1 MSENNRVKISSVV
14 NNQLPDYVRGNFPLA
29 GEFLQQYY
37 TAIENQGST
46 LDILQNIDKY
56 IKIDELTNL
65 VDSTTLS
72 DNVGITNSTINV
84 KSTTGFPNTYGL
96 IQIDNEIITYTG
108 ITTNSFTGCARGFSG
123 ITSYRNV
130 NKPDEL
136 VFSESGISL
145 HSSGAVVNNLS
156 IRFLQEFFKKVK
168 KQITPGFEE
177 RALSDDIDK
186 RLFIKQS
193 KDFYSSKGTDQSF
206 EILFRALYGE
216 DVDIIKPRDFLFIP
230 SNSDYKISKQIVVEA
245 IEGDPL
251 DLINRNLFQDP
262 VAGLPKATAA
272 ISDIERIVRDEKEYY
287 RLSLDYDKQSGRLFD
302 DFSIHPNTKLV
313 GSVSVGSTVLT
324 VDSTVGFG
332 TTGTLVA
339 KYLTNKS
346 STIKYTSKSL
356 NQFYG
361 CTGVNVN
368 LNSKQD
374 IKLDAF
380 AYGYSGLGTANVV
393 KVRVTGVLGNL
404 DLDFNVANYNEIGDV
419 IEPRGLGINSAD
431 LITKSLQPNVSITY
445 DVASFDL
452 VDSSNFTYQLN
463 LFDPHS
469 FIIGD
474 RALINDVECTIIG
487 LISSKE
493 VLVKGAGELSA
504 NVDYKIQRLISK
516 ANLSNYPDANIF
528 TTNVQN
534 SYIDDDEEYTC
545 VYIASSSIPDYL
557 DEGLDIRQTD
567 LPFTGAFAEST
578 NITIPN
584 HGLISGEKVR
594 FVSGGGSL
602 DIKEEEYF
610 VKKVDI
616 DTIKIARSSSNV
628 DNDIFV
634 SFSGGGTNNK
644 FKLAKFANKSIQSQK
659 LLRKIKLPI
668 SSISETTVPGK
679 IGILVNGVEI
689 LNYKSSDIIHYGS
702 LSEIDVTSGG
712 KNYDIINPPILTLS
726 DKTGI
731 GCSAICEVEGN
742 IERIDVVDGG
752 FDYLTTPTLKI
763 DGGNGKGCVAFANL
777 KLIDHSVEFD
787 STQLGGLVN
796 ITDNIIGFS
805 TFHKFKDGELVI
817 YNPEGQTAIAGLT
830 TGAAYYCCVK
840 SATTVTLHKK
850 YDDSIDGFSPVDLTG
865 YGAGIHQ
872 FDCNSQKRIISSVSV
887 ASSGIGYRNRLTTVT
902 SSGINTSNNIINIKD
917 HGYSNGDKIRYDT
930 KSTTPISGLS
940 TQTDYF
946 VSKID
951 SGSFRLSEVGIGS
964 TAQNFYLQNKEY
976 INLFSGGTGIHEFNY
991 PPITITVDGNIG
1003 VSTFSGQNFN
1013 ATLRPIAR
1021 GSIKSVYIPY
1031 GGVGYGSSEIINYNR
1046 QPEFTLN
1053 KGKDAQLIPI
1063 VSHDGK
1069 IKSVVIKNQGSGYNS
1084 PPELVVNGNGKGT
1097 VLVPILKSGTIDSVV
1112 VSHTG
1117 IGYSSSR
1124 TNITVT
1130 PNGDGA
1136 NLYSKPKTWTINSV
1150 ERLIQNNQI
1159 TSDDGVVSEG
1169 SRDEYGLEYSHLY
1182 VPRKLRQSVNVK
1194 KDLGDKEVFVPDL
1207 RLEGD
1212 IEQDSINHSPIIGW
1226 SYDGSPIYGPYGYSD
1241 NGGGEVKILKSGYSV
1256 SISSERPNPLTSAGE
1271 EIYEKGFFVEDYVYE
1286 EGNEL
1291 DQHNGRFCKTPD
1303 YPNGVYAYFANINPD
1318 VRDSEG
1324 AFKNYRR
1331 PQFPYFI
1338 GNSYKSKSIDYNF
1351 SFNSNQDDIDIN
1363 NTGLIRNTSVYNFLF
1378 NKSVYDFLVDPNS
1391 IKKQKTF
1398 ITSTST
1404 GSVSKSVGIKTGG
1417 DNYKVNDVIEF
1428 DNSETSGSG
1437 IRAAVKDIKGK
1448 TITDISLSNTTF
1460 ENVEFV
1466 PHGKP
1471 GEIVGYTTSPHNLF
1485 LSEYLTISGLSTNGF
1500 TNNQT
1505 VTAGVTT
1512 NRFSLDVGISSAGAT
1527 GLVTFFNVNGR
1538 ISDTFKVRPNDVLG
1552 IGTEQVKVLN
1562 VDLYDSRL
1570 RVLRNHNSTI
1580 GSAHTATSNLETK
1593 PRNFIF
1599 KNNTSNIG
1607 KNLTYNRELY
1617 FNPADSIAL
1626 GTSFGVGIG
1635 STVVFSNPGTGIS
1648 EIFIPTKSIYFRD
1661 HGLKLGDQLTYK
1673 TNDGTALG
1681 VSTDGTM
1688 TFTLSNDQT
1697 LFAAPISR
1705 DLIGIATA
1713 RVGLGATGVFIGIN
1727 STTNISTLFFT
1738 GIGTGVKHS
1747 FKTNYNNVLSGTVT
1761 RTLATVSTA
1770 STHGLKDD
1778 DVVNLSVL
1786 SGVTTTINVA
1796 YNDFNRRLVI
1806 NPRTYIKAGINTSDN
1821 TINISDHGYISGQ
1834 KVISTATT
1842 SPGGLVDNGIY
1853 YVAVVDKDKIK
1864 LCNQYYQSL
1873 KVIPDT
1879 INITSAQDGT
1889 ISPINPKIVTQKNQE
1904 IKFDLSD
1911 SSLSFS
1917 DNEVLYSAF
1926 DFALYNDKLLTNR
1939 FYSSSLTDTFN
1950 LTSSGK
1956 IGIDTTANVTIK
1968 NVEQISKVL
1977 YYNLI
1982 PINGTLNKIV
1992 KQEIVT
1998 DNLNINN
2005 YNTLDL
2011 KINPLNFSYPVVS
2024 VGTTTFSF
2032 SAIKPSPK
2040 LQYNETDGDFSY
2052 TTTSNNVYGPINSV
2066 NVINVG
2072 HGYRSLP
2079 GITTITSD
2087 LGNGAILE
2095 LFGSDVGRILDV
2107 DIQDIGFDYSSDR
2120 SLKPESQIPQ
2130 LIKVDALESLKKIGI
2145 TSSGNNYLESPGLVV
2160 LDGTTQKEVDVDLD
2174 YELGDEEVTI
2184 LKNTKS
2190 LNNVTPI
2197 ILPTSNSNGIKI
2209 SGMDFDYGTKLV
2221 TVTIGATFTTLADF
2235 PFEIGKKVMIE
2246 GVSVGV
2252 GTTGIG
2258 YNSASYDYRLFKVL
2272 STDANI
2278 GGAAGSI
2285 SYSLSGIIPE
2295 GKIAGTFKPAS
2306 SAGRIIKEED
2316 FPIFDISLKG
2326 NKFDI
2331 GETIVSHKAVGVL
2344 QSFNTTNSFLK
2355 ISSPQDYEVGDTVTG
2370 ESSGVKGTIT
2380 QVVGYRSFYDVE
2392 SSSIVKEGWQ
2402 DDSGFLNTDN
2412 QRLFDSDYYQYFSYG
2427 IKSEVPFEKWENAVS
2442 SLNHTAGFKQ
2452 FSDLVIR
2459 EEISVG
2465 INTIQTESNF
2475 DIVTDLVSIMDM
2487 NSVFDFDLVREKTL
2501 RIDDKVISDQVIF
2514 ESRRI
2519 KDFTSSIGNR
2529 VLNIDDV
2536 SPTFNNTERI
2546 DKFSAV
2552 DIFELPSTRSR
2563 KYITFVRDRRFTK
2576 ERQVMLVSLIHNN
2589 KGNMLLNQYG
2599 TIATN
2604 TDGGEFTSELGS
2616 FDLDIS
2622 GENGRLLFFPKKFQ
2636 VNNYDVTSIA
2646 YNISDSVAGIGST
2659 DLGSIC
2665 EIVSGTTEI
2674 PLGISTSHSI
2684 VSLASTYRAAKI
2696 LVSYAATDKS
2706 YFEYE
2711 ELTMIHNGSEID
2723 LMEYGQLTSDNLG
2736 SGSGTPGL
2744 GTYSASFVGSRI
2756 SIDVHPNVATATSYV
2771 ANTLSIDVA
2780 THAVSGIG
2788 TTTLQT
2794 GLFGSRRTSISSS
2807 GSPSA
2812 TTVATYDNESYSA
2825 AYYLA
2830 VVTNTTDSHYAVSE
2844 LIVIDDGTTSYLTEY
2859 GNVET
2864 SAPIGTF
2871 DAEVDE
2877 TDTNITFTPIAN
2889 KNVVV
2894 QVYQNAIGIK
2904 DDDNTEVQIDLEN
2917 ASIDSGEGTYSGTGA
2932 DIARAFELTHRQN
2945 PIFKRNFVG
2954 GASTVVSAL
2963 RDTVRIPDH
2972 YFVTGEELTYRYL
2985 GAGTTSAIGISTQTI
3000 SGYGSTDKLPDKV
3013 YAIKVNDSTLKLAS
3027 TAQNALKTVPIHLD
3041 ISAVGVGTSHSFTSK
3056 KQNSRCIISIDNVI
3070 QQPIV
3075 ATSVTTVLSAAA
3087 DSAADKIKIS
3097 GITSVTGGDLL
3108 KIDDEIMKVNSVGV
3122 GDTNILLVSRP
3133 WMGSALTAHTSGS
3146 LVTKIEGNYNIVD
3159 NTINFYAAPAGLVP
3173 LSTSSNEPDE
3183 TDFVGIATHSTFN
3196 GRSFMRSGIKDTTV
3210 EPYSKNYIFDDVSAN
3225 FTGLTTEFTLK
3236 QDGSNV
3242 AGFSTSNAIVLV
3254 NQVFQSP
3261 KRTGDEVTVTGD
3273 FTLIEDTDAVGVTTI
3288 QFTGSTSSVASD
3300 PNTANVPLGGIIVSV
3315 GSTEGFGYQPL
3326 VAAGGTAVVSGLGTI
3341 SSISIGNSGSGY
3353 RPGVQSVVNVGVQT
3367 LSTGVPAIEFIGTA
3381 AISNGNIVSVAV
3393 TNPGTGYTST
3403 NPPLVVIDE
3412 PLSYDNMP
3420 LFYTSS
3426 SSGVGSEATANIVV
3440 GQGSSVID
3448 FQIIKE
3454 GYGYGDSGVLTVG
3467 VGGSVGIPT
3476 TVDYSPSRQFEL
3488 TIQETISDTFAAW
3501 TVGDFQVFDPLDS
3514 LFDGQTLAFALKIDD
3529 EQQTINTEVGSPID
3543 VEYTLLVFINNIL
3556 QVPQIGYEFK
3566 GGSYLTFKEAP
3577 KSGDTSKI
3585 LFYKGTGSVDTS
3597 LVDVLETVKKGDE
3610 LRLYDDNIEFEQGPR
3625 IVTAVN
3631 AADNAT
3637 TNPYDSVGINT
3648 DETFE
3653 RSITW
3658 SRQLTDKVIDGNEV
3672 TKDRPHYEPLI
3683 YPTSNIISP
3692 VSASSTI
3699 AYVESART
3707 FFDNSYENYDGQG
3720 TVQIISQDDLVGA
3733 AATAIVS
3740 GFGTISSFVIS
3751 NSGMGYTGTADVSIE
3766 QPVGFGTTQRAT
3778 ATAAMDSDILESISL
3793 DSVGSGYTT
3802 ASPPAVLIGAPQASS
3817 AVEKVTS
3824 VTYSGD
3830 FGTVVGFGTTTV
3842 GGRNRMIFDMHIP
3855 LNSPLRD
3862 TTITGTAVTLSS
3874 LTVND
3879 FFIVNNSNVGNA
3891 NTSLKSFN
3899 TNGITTTGICTQF
3912 VDNVYQVV
3920 DANTVSIANTVIG
3933 LSTVGAATTYIRRV
3947 FVNIDKFTSD
3957 SFDSSILKFDSTS
3970 TKFDS
3975 SGIGVTYSGNI
3986 YHQPFFGEYSFG
3998 KVGLG
4003 VRAEPRSFKFYGDGG
4018 TGGISTSAYIQ
4029 RFNPL
4034 RYTEYD

>member
-1 MSENNRVKISSVV
+1 MPENNRVKISSVV
-14 NNQLPDYVRGNFPLA
+14 KNQLPDFIRGDFPLA
-29 GEFLQQYY
+29 GEFLEQYY

-46 LDILQNIDKY
+46 LDILQNVDKY
-56 IKIDELTNL
+56 IKIDELTDL
-65 VDSTTLS
+65 VNSTTLS
-72 DNVGITNSTINV
+72 DNVGIANNIINV
-84 KSTTGFPNTYGL
+84 KSTTGFPDTYGL

-108 ITTNSFTGCARGFSG
+108 ITTNSFTGCSRGFSG
-123 ITSYRNV
+123 ITSYRSL
-130 NKPDEL
+130 NKPDCL
-136 VFSESGISL
+136 VFSQSGIST
-145 HSSGAVVNNLS
+145 HSSGATVDNLS

-168 KQITPGFEE
+168 NQITPGFEE

-216 DVDIIKPRDFLFIP
+216 DVDVIKPRDFLFIP
-230 SNSDYKISKQIVVEA
+230 SNADYKVSRKIVVEA
-245 IEGDPL
+245 IEGDPS
-251 DLINRNLFQDP
+251 DLVNRNLFQDP
-262 VAGLPKATAA
+262 IAGLSQATAA
-272 ISDIERIVRDEKEYY
+272 VSDVEEIVRDGKSFY
-287 RLSLDYDKQSGRLFD
+287 RLSLDFDKKSDRLSD
-302 DFSIHPNTKLV
+302 IFSIHPNTKLV
-313 GSVSVGSTVLT
+313 DSVSVGSTVLT

-332 TTGTLVA
+332 TTGTLV
-339 KYLTNKS
+339 TKS
-346 STIKYTSKSL
+346 TTIEYKSKSL
-356 NQFYG
+356 NQFFG
-361 CTGVNVN
+361 CSGIDVN
-368 LNSKQD
+368 LDAKED

-380 AYGYSGLGTANVV
+380 AYGFSGLGTSNKI

-404 DLDFNVANYNEIGDV
+404 NLENNIGNFNEIGDI

-452 VDSSNFTYQLN
+452 VDSSNFTYKLN

-469 FIIGD
+469 FIVGD
-474 RALINDVECTIIG
+474 RALINDVECRIIG
-487 LISSKE
+487 LVSSKE
-493 VLVKGAGELSA
+493 ILVKGAGELFA
-504 NVDYKIQRLISK
+504 NVDYKIKRLISK
-516 ANLSNYPDANIF
+516 ANLSNYPNANIF

-534 SYIDDDEEYTC
+534 SYIDNDEDDLC

-567 LPFTGAFAEST
+567 LTFTGSFSEST
-578 NITIPN
+578 DINIPN
-584 HGLISGEKVR
+584 HGLINGEKIR
-594 FVSGGGSL
+594 YAAGEGENKL
-602 DIKEEEYF
+602 DLDEEEYF
-610 VKKVDI
+610 VKKI
-616 DTIKIARSSSNV
+616 DENIFKIARSSSNV
-628 DNDIFV
+628 DNNIFV
-634 SFSGGGTNNK
+634 TFSGSVTNNK
-644 FKLAKFANKSIQSQK
+644 FKLANFANKSIESQK
-659 LLRKIKLPI
+659 LLRKIKEPI
-668 SSISETTVPGK
+668 SSIPETTKSGK

-689 LNYKSSDIIHYGS
+689 TNYKSDDIIHYGS
-702 LSEIDVTSGG
+702 LSEIDVTSEG

-726 DKTGI
+726 DKTGV
-731 GCSAICEVEGN
+731 GCSALCEVEGN

-763 DGGNGKGCVAFANL
+763 TGGNGRGCIAHANL
-777 KLIDHSVEFD
+777 KLIDHSIEFD
-787 STQLGGLVN
+787 STELGGLVN
-796 ITDNIIGFS
+796 TTDNIIGFS
-805 TFHKFKDGELVI
+805 TFHKFRDGELII
-817 YNPEGQTAIAGLT
+817 YNPEGQTAVAGLT
-830 TGAAYYCCVK
+830 TGAPYFCCVK
-840 SATTVTLHKK
+840 SATTVTLHKNFE
-850 YDDSIDGFSPVDLTG
+850 DSIDGISPINLTG
-865 YGAGIHQ
+865 FGAGIHQ
-872 FDCNSQKRIISSVSV
+872 LDCASQKRIISSVSV
-887 ASSGIGYRNRLTTVT
+887 ASSGIGYRNRLTAVT
-902 SSGINTSNNIINIKD
+902 SSGINTALNTINIKD
-917 HGYSNGDKIRYDT
+917 HGYIDGDKIRYDT
-930 KSTTPISGLS
+930 KSTTPITGLS

-946 VSKID
+946 VSKVD
-951 SGSFRLSEVGIGS
+951 GGSFRLSEVGIGS
-964 TAQNFYLQNKEY
+964 TAQNFYLKNKEY
-976 INLFSGGTGIHEFNY
+976 VDLFSGGTGIHEFNY
-991 PPITITVDGNIG
+991 PPITITVDNNIG

-1013 ATLRPIAR
+1013 AKLRPIAR
-1021 GSIKSVYIPY
+1021 GSIKSVYVPY

-1053 KGKDAQLIPI
+1053 KGKDAQLTPI

-1069 IKSVVIKNQGSGYNS
+1069 IKSVVIKNEGSGYNS
-1084 PPELVVNGNGKGT
+1084 PPELTVSGIGRGV

-1112 VSHTG
+1112 VSHAG
-1117 IGYSSSR
+1117 IGYSSSN
-1124 TNITVT
+1124 TSITVT

-1136 NLYSKPKTWTINSV
+1136 KFFSKPKTWTINSV

-1169 SRDEYGLEYSHLY
+1169 SRDESGLEYSHLY
-1182 VPRKLRQSVNVK
+1182 SPRKLRQSVNVR

-1207 RLEGD
+1207 LLEND

-1226 SYDGSPIYGPYGYSD
+1226 SYDGSPIYGPYGFSD
-1241 NGGGEVKILKSGYSV
+1241 NGGGQVKILTSGYSV

-1271 EIYEKGFFVEDYVYE
+1271 EIYGKGFFVEDYVHQ
-1286 EGNEL
+1286 EGNDL
-1291 DQHNGRFCKTPD
+1291 DRHNGRFCKTPD
-1303 YPNGVYAYFANINPD
+1303 YPNGVYAYFATINPD

-1324 AFKNYRR
+1324 AFKNFRQ

-1338 GNSYKSKSIDYNF
+1338 GNSYKHKSIDYNF
-1351 SFNSNQDDIDIN
+1351 AFNSNQDDFDIN
-1363 NTGLIRNTSVYNFLF
+1363 NTGFIRNTSVYNFLF
-1378 NKSVYDFLVDPNS
+1378 NKSVYEFLVDPNA
-1391 IKKQKTF
+1391 IRKQKTS
-1398 ITSTST
+1398 ITSTSI
-1404 GSVSKSVGIKTGG
+1404 GSVIDVGIKTGG
-1417 DNYKVNDVIEF
+1417 NNFKINDIIEF
-1428 DNSETSGSG
+1428 DNSGTSGTGVEAKVES
-1437 IRAAVKDIKGK
+1437 IKGK
-1448 TITDISLSNTTF
+1448 TITDISVSNTTF
-1460 ENVEFV
+1460 ENIEFV
-1466 PHGKP
+1466 PHGGP

-1485 LSEYLTISGLSTNGF
+1485 LLEFLTITGLSTSGL
-1500 TNNQT
+1500 TNNKIFS
-1505 VTAGVTT
+1505 VGVTT
-1512 NRFSLDVGISSAGAT
+1512 SRFNLDVGISSAGAT
-1527 GLVTFFNVNGR
+1527 GLVTFFNVGGQ
-1538 ISDTFKVRPNDVLG
+1538 IGDIFSVRPNDVLG

-1562 VDLYDSRL
+1562 VDLDGKRL

-1580 GSAHTATSNLETK
+1580 GSAHTATSKLESK
-1593 PRNFIF
+1593 PRNFKFI
-1599 KNNTSNIG
+1599 NNTDNIG
-1607 KNLTYNRELY
+1607 NSLRYNTELY
-1617 FNPADSIAL
+1617 FNPADSVGL
-1626 GTSFGVGIG
+1626 GTLSGVGIG

-1648 EIFIPTKSIYFRD
+1648 EIFIPTKSIYFKG

-1681 VSTDGTM
+1681 VSTDGIM
-1688 TFTLSNDQT
+1688 SFTLSNEQT
-1697 LFAAPISR
+1697 LFAAPVNS

-1713 RVGLGATGVFIGIN
+1713 RVGLGSTGSLTGIN

-1738 GIGTGVKHS
+1738 GIGTGLNHS
-1747 FKTNYNNVLSGTVT
+1747 FKTNFTNVLTGTAN

-1770 STHGLKDD
+1770 STHGLKDLD
-1778 DVVNLSVL
+1778 PINLTVL

-1806 NPRTYIKAGINTSDN
+1806 NPRAYIKAGINTTDN
-1821 TINISDHGYISGQ
+1821 TITISDHGYISGQ

-1864 LCNQYYQSL
+1864 LCNQHYQSV
-1873 KVIPDT
+1873 KIIPET
-1879 INITSAQDGT
+1879 INITDAQDGV
-1889 ISPINPKIVTQKNQE
+1889 ISSVNPKIFTQKNQQ

-1911 SSLSFS
+1911 SSLAFS
-1917 DNEVLYSAF
+1917 DNGVLYSAF
-1926 DFALYNDKLLTNR
+1926 DFAIYNDKLLTDR

-1956 IGIDTTANVTIK
+1956 IGIDSTANVTIK
-1968 NVEQISKVL
+1968 NVEEISKVL

-1982 PINGTLNKIV
+1982 PVNDTLNKVV
-1992 KQEIVT
+1992 KKEIIT
-1998 DNLNINN
+1998 DNLNIENA
-2005 YNTLDL
+2005 NTLDQE
-2011 KINPLNFSYPVVS
+2011 INPLNSLFPVVG

-2032 SAIKPSPK
+2032 SARKSPPK

-2052 TTTSNNVYGPINSV
+2052 FTFSRNAFGPINSV
-2066 NVINVG
+2066 NLKNG
-2072 HGYRSLP
+2072 GNGYRSLP
-2079 GITTITSD
+2079 GVSSIRSD
-2087 LGNGAILE
+2087 FGSGAILE
-2095 LFGSDVGRILDV
+2095 LFGSNIGRILDV
-2107 DIQDIGFDYSSDR
+2107 DIQDIGFDYSADR

-2130 LIKVDALESLKKIGI
+2130 LVKVDALESLKRIGI

-2160 LDGTTQKEVDVDLD
+2160 LDGTTQKVVSDLDLD

-2184 LKNTKS
+2184 LRNTKS

-2197 ILPTSNSNGIKI
+2197 IRPISNSNGIKI
-2209 SGMDFDYGTKLV
+2209 SGMDFDFGTKLV
-2221 TVTIGATFTTLADF
+2221 TVTLGATFTSLSNF
-2235 PFEIGKKVMIE
+2235 PFETGKKVMIE

-2258 YNSASYDYRLFKVL
+2258 YNSASYDFRLFEIL

-2306 SAGRIIKEED
+2306 SAGRVINEED

-2344 QSFNTTNSFLK
+2344 QSFNETNGFLK
-2355 ISSPQDYEVGDTVTG
+2355 ISSPQDYEVDDIVTG
-2370 ESSGVKGTIT
+2370 KSSGVKGTIT
-2380 QVVGYRSFYDVE
+2380 QVVAHRSLYDVE
-2392 SSSIVKEGWQ
+2392 SSAIVKEGWQ

-2412 QRLFDSDYYQYFSYG
+2412 QRLFDSDYYQYFSYA
-2427 IKSEVPFEKWENAVS
+2427 IKSEVPLEKWENAVS
-2442 SLNHTAGFKQ
+2442 SLNHTAGFKK

-2459 EEISVG
+2459 DECSVG
-2465 INTIQTESNF
+2465 VSTSQTESKF
-2475 DIVTDLVSIMDM
+2475 DVITDLISIMDM
-2487 NSVFDFDLVREKTL
+2487 NTVFDFDLAREKTL
-2501 RIDDKVISDQVIF
+2501 RIDNKVVSDQVIF

-2529 VLNIDDV
+2529 VLNFDDI
-2536 SPTFNNTERI
+2536 SPSFNNTERI

-2552 DIFELPSTRSR
+2552 DNFELQNTRSR
-2563 KYITFVRDRRFTK
+2563 KYLTFVRDRRFTK

-2599 TIATN
+2599 TVATH

-2622 GENGRLLFFPKKFQ
+2622 GENGRLLFFPKKFK
-2636 VNNYDVTSIA
+2636 VNNYDVSSIA
-2646 YNISDSVAGIGST
+2646 YNISDSAAGIAST
-2659 DLGSIC
+2659 ALGSVC
-2665 EIVSGTTEI
+2665 SIVSGTTDI

-2684 VSLASTYRAAKI
+2684 VSFASTYRAAKV
-2696 LVSYAATDKS
+2696 LVSYASSDKS

-2711 ELTMIHNGSEID
+2711 ELNIVHNGTEVD
-2723 LMEYGQLTSDNLG
+2723 LVEYGQLTSDNLG

-2744 GTYSASFVGSRI
+2744 GTYSASIAGSRI
-2756 SIDVHPNVATATSYV
+2756 SINLHPNVSTATTFTT
-2771 ANTLSIDVA
+2771 NTLSINVADNDV
-2780 THAVSGIG
+2780 TGIG
-2788 TTTLQT
+2788 TTALQT
-2794 GLFGSRRTSISSS
+2794 GSFDSRRTSISSS

-2812 TTVATYDNESYSA
+2812 TTVATYDNQLYSA
-2825 AYYLA
+2825 AYCFA
-2830 VVTNTTDSHYAVSE
+2830 VVTNTTDSHHSISE
-2844 LIVIDDGTTSYLTEY
+2844 LIVIDDGTTSYITEY

-2871 DAEVDE
+2871 DAEVDG
-2877 TDTNITFTPIAN
+2877 TNTNITFTPIAS

-2894 QVYQNAIGIK
+2894 QVYQNAIRVK

-2917 ASIDSGEGTYSGTGA
+2917 ATIDSGEGTYSGTGA
-2932 DIARAFELTHRQN
+2932 DIALAFELSHRQN

-2954 GASTVVSAL
+2954 GASTVVSPL
-2963 RDTVRIPDH
+2963 RDTIKIPNH
-2972 YFVTGEELTYRYL
+2972 FFVSGEELTYRHL

-3013 YAIKVNDSTLKLAS
+3013 FAIKINDSTLKLAS
-3027 TAQNALKTVPIHLD
+3027 TAQNALKTVPVHLD
-3041 ISAVGVGTSHSFTSK
+3041 ITSVGIGTSHSLTSK
-3056 KQNSRCIISIDNVI
+3056 KQNSRCIISLDNVI

-3075 ATSVTTVLSAAA
+3075 ATSVTTVLSAVA
-3087 DSAADKIKIS
+3087 DSSTDKIKIS
-3097 GITSVTGGDLL
+3097 GITSISGGDLL

-3133 WMGSALTAHTSGS
+3133 WMGSGLASHTSGS

-3159 NTINFYAAPAGLVP
+3159 STINFYAAPAGLVP

-3183 TDFVGIATHSTFN
+3183 IDFVGIATHSTFN

-3210 EPYSKNYIFDDVSAN
+3210 EPYSQNYIFDDISAN

-3236 QDGSNV
+3236 QDGEDV
-3242 AGFSTSNAIVLV
+3242 AGFSTSNAIILV
-3254 NQVFQSP
+3254 NQIFQSP
-3261 KRTGDEVTVTGD
+3261 KRTGDEVTVTGNY
-3273 FTLIEDTDAVGVTTI
+3273 TLIEDTDAVGVTTI

-3300 PNTANVPLGGIIVSV
+3300 PNTANVPLGGVIVSV

-3326 VAAGGTAVVSGLGTI
+3326 VSAGGTAIVSGLGTI

-3353 RPGVQSVVNVGVQT
+3353 RPGIQSIVNVGVQT
-3367 LSTGVPAIEFIGTA
+3367 LSTGTPAIEFIGTA
-3381 AISNGNIVSVAV
+3381 AINNGNIVSVAI

-3412 PLSYDNMP
+3412 PLSYDNMR

-3454 GYGYGDSGVLTVG
+3454 GFGYGDSAVLTVG

-3476 TVDYSPSRQFEL
+3476 TADFSPSRQFEL
-3488 TIQETISDTFAAW
+3488 TIQETVSDTFAAW

-3514 LFDGQTLAFALKIDD
+3514 LFDGQTLTYALKIDD

-3543 VEYTLLVFINNIL
+3543 VEYTLLVFINDIL

-3566 GGSYLTFKEAP
+3566 GGSYLTFKEPP
-3577 KSGDTSKI
+3577 KAGDTSKI
-3585 LFYKGTGSVDTS
+3585 LFYRGTGSVDTS

-3610 LRLYDDNIEFEQGPR
+3610 VRLHDDNFEFDQGPR

-3648 DETFE
+3648 DETYE

-3658 SRQLTDKVIDGNEV
+3658 SRQLVDKVIDGNEV

-3683 YPTSNIISP
+3683 FPTSNLISP
-3692 VSASSTI
+3692 VSTSSTV
-3699 AYVESART
+3699 AYVESVRT
-3707 FFDNSYENYDGQG
+3707 FFDNSFENYDGQG
-3720 TVQIISQDDLVGA
+3720 TIQIISQDDLIGA

-3751 NSGMGYTGTADVSIE
+3751 NSGMGYTGTPDVSIE

-3778 ATAAMDSDILESISL
+3778 ATAAMDSDILESITL

-3802 ASPPAVLIGAPQASS
+3802 ASPPAVLIGPPQASS

-3842 GGRNRMIFDMHIP
+3842 GGRNRIIFDMHIP

-3862 TTITGTAVTLSS
+3862 STITGTAVTLSS

-3899 TNGITTTGICTQF
+3899 ANGITTTGICTQF

-3920 DANTVSIANTVIG
+3920 DVNTVSIANTIIG
-3933 LSTVGAATTYIRRV
+3933 LSTVGTATTFVKRV

-3975 SGIGVTYSGNI
+3975 AGLGVTFSGDI
-3986 YHQPFFGEYSFG
+3986 YHQPFFGDYSFG

-4034 RYTEYD
+4034 RSIEYD

>member
-1 MSENNRVKISSVV
+1 M
-14 NNQLPDYVRGNFPLA
+14 
-29 GEFLQQYY
+29 
-37 TAIENQGST
+37 
-46 LDILQNIDKY
+46 
-56 IKIDELTNL
+56 
-65 VDSTTLS
+65 
-72 DNVGITNSTINV
+72 
-84 KSTTGFPNTYGL
+84 
-96 IQIDNEIITYTG
+96 
-108 ITTNSFTGCARGFSG
+108 
-123 ITSYRNV
+123 
-130 NKPDEL
+130 
-136 VFSESGISL
+136 
-145 HSSGAVVNNLS
+145 
-156 IRFLQEFFKKVK
+156 
-168 KQITPGFEE
+168 
-177 RALSDDIDK
+177 
-186 RLFIKQS
+186 
-193 KDFYSSKGTDQSF
+193 
-206 EILFRALYGE
+206 
-216 DVDIIKPRDFLFIP
+216 
-230 SNSDYKISKQIVVEA
+230 
-245 IEGDPL
+245 
-251 DLINRNLFQDP
+251 
-262 VAGLPKATAA
+262 
-272 ISDIERIVRDEKEYY
+272 
-287 RLSLDYDKQSGRLFD
+287 
-302 DFSIHPNTKLV
+302 
-313 GSVSVGSTVLT
+313 
-324 VDSTVGFG
+324 
-332 TTGTLVA
+332 
-339 KYLTNKS
+339 
-346 STIKYTSKSL
+346 
-356 NQFYG
+356 
-361 CTGVNVN
+361 
-368 LNSKQD
+368 
-374 IKLDAF
+374 
-380 AYGYSGLGTANVV
+380 
-393 KVRVTGVLGNL
+393 
-404 DLDFNVANYNEIGDV
+404 
-419 IEPRGLGINSAD
+419 
-431 LITKSLQPNVSITY
+431 
-445 DVASFDL
+445 
-452 VDSSNFTYQLN
+452 
-463 LFDPHS
+463 
-469 FIIGD
+469 
-474 RALINDVECTIIG
+474 
-487 LISSKE
+487 
-493 VLVKGAGELSA
+493 
-504 NVDYKIQRLISK
+504 
-516 ANLSNYPDANIF
+516 
-528 TTNVQN
+528 
-534 SYIDDDEEYTC
+534 
-545 VYIASSSIPDYL
+545 
-557 DEGLDIRQTD
+557 
-567 LPFTGAFAEST
+567 
-578 NITIPN
+578 
-584 HGLISGEKVR
+584 
-594 FVSGGGSL
+594 
-602 DIKEEEYF
+602 
-610 VKKVDI
+610 
-616 DTIKIARSSSNV
+616 
-628 DNDIFV
+628 
-634 SFSGGGTNNK
+634 
-644 FKLAKFANKSIQSQK
+644 
-659 LLRKIKLPI
+659 
-668 SSISETTVPGK
+668 
-679 IGILVNGVEI
+679 
-689 LNYKSSDIIHYGS
+689 
-702 LSEIDVTSGG
+702 
-712 KNYDIINPPILTLS
+712 
-726 DKTGI
+726 
-731 GCSAICEVEGN
+731 
-742 IERIDVVDGG
+742 
-752 FDYLTTPTLKI
+752 
-763 DGGNGKGCVAFANL
+763 
-777 KLIDHSVEFD
+777 
-787 STQLGGLVN
+787 
-796 ITDNIIGFS
+796 
-805 TFHKFKDGELVI
+805 
-817 YNPEGQTAIAGLT
+817 
-830 TGAAYYCCVK
+830 
-840 SATTVTLHKK
+840 
-850 YDDSIDGFSPVDLTG
+850 
-865 YGAGIHQ
+865 
-872 FDCNSQKRIISSVSV
+872 
-887 ASSGIGYRNRLTTVT
+887 
-902 SSGINTSNNIINIKD
+902 
-917 HGYSNGDKIRYDT
+917 
-930 KSTTPISGLS
+930 
-940 TQTDYF
+940 
-946 VSKID
+946 
-951 SGSFRLSEVGIGS
+951 
-964 TAQNFYLQNKEY
+964 
-976 INLFSGGTGIHEFNY
+976 
-991 PPITITVDGNIG
+991 
-1003 VSTFSGQNFN
+1003 
-1013 ATLRPIAR
+1013 
-1021 GSIKSVYIPY
+1021 
-1031 GGVGYGSSEIINYNR
+1031 
-1046 QPEFTLN
+1046 
-1053 KGKDAQLIPI
+1053 
-1063 VSHDGK
+1063 
-1069 IKSVVIKNQGSGYNS
+1069 
-1084 PPELVVNGNGKGT
+1084 
-1097 VLVPILKSGTIDSVV
+1097 
-1112 VSHTG
+1112 
-1117 IGYSSSR
+1117 
-1124 TNITVT
+1124 
-1130 PNGDGA
+1130 
-1136 NLYSKPKTWTINSV
+1136 
-1150 ERLIQNNQI
+1150 
-1159 TSDDGVVSEG
+1159 
-1169 SRDEYGLEYSHLY
+1169 
-1182 VPRKLRQSVNVK
+1182 
-1194 KDLGDKEVFVPDL
+1194 
-1207 RLEGD
+1207 
-1212 IEQDSINHSPIIGW
+1212 
-1226 SYDGSPIYGPYGYSD
+1226 
-1241 NGGGEVKILKSGYSV
+1241 
-1256 SISSERPNPLTSAGE
+1256 
-1271 EIYEKGFFVEDYVYE
+1271 
-1286 EGNEL
+1286 
-1291 DQHNGRFCKTPD
+1291 
-1303 YPNGVYAYFANINPD
+1303 
-1318 VRDSEG
+1318 
-1324 AFKNYRR
+1324 
-1331 PQFPYFI
+1331 
-1338 GNSYKSKSIDYNF
+1338 
-1351 SFNSNQDDIDIN
+1351 
-1363 NTGLIRNTSVYNFLF
+1363 IRNTSVYNFLF
-1378 NKSVYDFLVDPNS
+1378 NKSVYEFLVDPNA
-1391 IKKQKTF
+1391 IRKQKTT

-1404 GSVSKSVGIKTGG
+1404 GTVSNVGIRTGG
-1417 DNYKVNDVIEF
+1417 DNYRVNDIIEF
-1428 DNSETSGSG
+1428 DNSGTSGSG
-1437 IRAAVKDIKGK
+1437 VKANVENLKGK
-1448 TITDISLSNTTF
+1448 TITDISLVNTTF

-1471 GEIVGYTTSPHNLF
+1471 GEFVGYTTSPHNLYLREF
-1485 LSEYLTISGLSTNGF
+1485 LTISGLSTNGIS
-1500 TNNQT
+1500 NNKI
-1505 VTAGVTT
+1505 VNVGVTT
-1512 NRFSLDVGISSAGAT
+1512 SRFSLDVGISSAGAT
-1527 GLVTFFNVNGR
+1527 GLVTFFNVSGR
-1538 ISDTFKVRPNDVLG
+1538 IADIFQVRPNDVLG

-1562 VDLYDSRL
+1562 VDLYNKRL

-1593 PRNFIF
+1593 PRNFSF
-1599 KNNTSNIG
+1599 LNNSNNDISD
-1607 KNLTYNRELY
+1607 NLIYNTELY
-1617 FNPADSIAL
+1617 FNPADSVAL

-1635 STVVFSNPGTGIS
+1635 STVVFSNPGTGKS

-1681 VSTDGTM
+1681 VSTDGNM
-1688 TFTLSNDQT
+1688 TFTLSNEQT
-1697 LFAAPISR
+1697 LFAAPISK

-1713 RVGLGATGVFIGIN
+1713 RVGLGSTGSFIGIN

-1747 FKTNYNNVLSGTVT
+1747 FKTNYTNVLSGTVT

-1770 STHGLKDD
+1770 STHGIKDNGKI
-1778 DVVNLSVL
+1778 NLTVL
-1786 SGVTTTINVA
+1786 SGVTTTVNVA

-1806 NPRTYIKAGINTSDN
+1806 NPRTYIKAGINTSNN
-1821 TINISDHGYISGQ
+1821 TITIADHGYTSGQ

-1853 YVAVVDKDKIK
+1853 YVVVVDKDKIK
-1864 LCNQYYQSL
+1864 LSNQYHQS
-1873 KVIPDT
+1873 VRVTPET
-1879 INITSAQDGT
+1879 INITDAQDGT
-1889 ISPINPKIVTQKNQE
+1889 ISPINPKIITQRNQE

-1917 DNEVLYSAF
+1917 DNGVLYSAF
-1926 DFALYNDKLLTNR
+1926 DFALYNDKLLSDR

-1950 LTSSGK
+1950 LTSSG
-1956 IGIDTTANVTIK
+1956 IVGVDTTANITIK
-1968 NVEQISKVL
+1968 NAGEISKEL
-1977 YYNLI
+1977 YYNLL
-1982 PINGTLNKIV
+1982 PINDSLNKSVKTEIIRDTLNI
-1992 KQEIVT
+1992 
-1998 DNLNINN
+1998 DNS
-2005 YNTLDL
+2005 NTLVIED
-2011 KINPLNFSYPVVS
+2011 NPLTSIHSVVG

-2032 SAIKPSPK
+2032 SARRPSPK
-2040 LQYNETDGDFSY
+2040 LQYSETDGDFSY
-2052 TTTSNNVYGPINSV
+2052 TTTSVNAYGPINSV
-2066 NVINVG
+2066 KIQNRG

-2079 GITTITSD
+2079 GISTISSN

-2095 LFGSDVGRILDV
+2095 LFGSNIGRILDV
-2107 DIQDIGFDYSSDR
+2107 NIEDIGFDYSSDR

-2130 LIKVDALESLKKIGI
+2130 LVKVDALESLKRIGI

-2160 LDGTTQKEVDVDLD
+2160 LDGTTKKEVDVDLD

-2197 ILPTSNSNGIKI
+2197 IRPTSNSNGIKI

-2235 PFEIGKKVMIE
+2235 PFETGKKVMIE

-2258 YNSASYDYRLFKVL
+2258 YNSASYDYRLFEIL

-2295 GKIAGTFKPAS
+2295 GKIAGTFKPAA

-2326 NKFDI
+2326 NKFDV

-2355 ISSPQDYEVGDTVTG
+2355 ISSAQDYEVGDTVTG
-2370 ESSGVKGTIT
+2370 ESSGVKGTVT
-2380 QVVGYRSFYDVE
+2380 QVVGYRSLYNVE
-2392 SSSIVKEGWQ
+2392 SSSIVEEGWQ
-2402 DDSGFLNTDN
+2402 DDSGFLNTDS
-2412 QRLFDSDYYQYFSYG
+2412 QRLFDSDYYQYFSYA
-2427 IKSEVPFEKWENAVS
+2427 IKSEVPFEKWQNAVS

-2459 EEISVG
+2459 DEISVG
-2465 INTIQTESNF
+2465 VSTVQTESNF
-2475 DIVTDLVSIMDM
+2475 DIVTDLISVMDM
-2487 NSVFDFDLVREKTL
+2487 NTVFDFDLTREKTL
-2501 RIDDKVISDQVIF
+2501 RIDNKVISDQVIF

-2529 VLNIDDV
+2529 VLNFDDV
-2536 SPTFNNTERI
+2536 SSSFNNTERI
-2546 DKFSAV
+2546 DKFSSV
-2552 DIFELPSTRSR
+2552 DTFELQNTRSR
-2563 KYITFVRDRRFTK
+2563 KYLTFVRDRRFTK

-2599 TIATN
+2599 TIATHS
-2604 TDGGEFTSELGS
+2604 DGGEFTSELGS

-2622 GENGRLLFFPKKFQ
+2622 GENGRLLFFPKKFK

-2646 YNISDSVAGIGST
+2646 YNISDSAAGIAST
-2659 DLGSIC
+2659 SLGSVC
-2665 EIVSGTTEI
+2665 SIVSGTTDI
-2674 PLGISTSHSI
+2674 PSGISTSHSI
-2684 VSLASTYRAAKI
+2684 VSFASTYRAAKV
-2696 LVSYAATDKS
+2696 LVSYASSDKS
-2706 YFEYE
+2706 YFESE
-2711 ELTMIHNGSEID
+2711 ELNIVHNGTEIE
-2723 LMEYGQLTSDNLG
+2723 LTEYGQLTSDNLG

-2756 SIDVHPNVATATSYV
+2756 SIDLHPNVSTATTYT
-2771 ANTLSIDVA
+2771 ANTLSVNVA
-2780 THAVSGIG
+2780 TSTVAGIG

-2794 GLFGSRRTSISSS
+2794 GLFDSRRTSISSS

-2825 AYYLA
+2825 AYYVA
-2830 VVTNTTDSHYAVSE
+2830 VVTNTTNSHFAISE
-2844 LIVIDDGTTSYLTEY
+2844 LIVVDDGTTSYLTEY

-2871 DAEVDE
+2871 DAEVDG
-2877 TDTNITFTPIAN
+2877 TNTNITFTPIASV
-2889 KNVVV
+2889 NVVV
-2894 QVYQNAIGIK
+2894 QVFQNAIRVK

-2917 ASIDSGEGTYSGTGA
+2917 ATIDSGEGTYSGTGA

-2954 GASTVVSAL
+2954 GASTVVSPL
-2963 RDTVRIPDH
+2963 RDTIRIPDH

-3027 TAQNALKTVPIHLD
+3027 TAENALKTVPIHLD
-3041 ISAVGVGTSHSFTSK
+3041 ITAVGVGTSHSLTSK
-3056 KQNSRCIISIDNVI
+3056 KQNSRCIISIDNII

-3075 ATSVTTVLSAAA
+3075 ATSVTTVLSAVAE
-3087 DSAADKIKIS
+3087 SAADKIKIS

-3133 WMGSALTAHTSGS
+3133 WMGSGLAAHTAGS

-3159 NTINFYAAPAGLVP
+3159 STVNFYAAPAGLVP

-3183 TDFVGIATHSTFN
+3183 RDFVGIATHSTFN
-3196 GRSFMRSGIKDTTV
+3196 GRSFMRSGIKDTTI
-3210 EPYSKNYIFDDVSAN
+3210 EPYSENYIFDDVSAN

-3273 FTLIEDTDAVGVTTI
+3273 YTLIEDTDAVGVTTI
-3288 QFTGSTSSVASD
+3288 QFTGSTSAVASD

-3381 AISNGNIVSVAV
+3381 AISGGNIVSVAI

-3403 NPPLVVIDE
+3403 NPPSVVIDE

-3448 FQIIKE
+3448 FQIVKE

-3488 TIQETISDTFAAW
+3488 TISETVSDSFAAW

-3514 LFDGQTLAFALKIDD
+3514 LFDGQTLTFALKVDD

-3543 VEYTLLVFINNIL
+3543 VEYTLLVFINDIL

-3610 LRLYDDNIEFEQGPR
+3610 VRVYDENIEFDQGPR

-3648 DETFE
+3648 DTTYE
-3653 RSITW
+3653 RSIVW

-3672 TKDRPHYEPLI
+3672 NKDRPHYEPLI
-3683 YPTSNIISP
+3683 YATSNIISP

-3699 AYVESART
+3699 AYVESVRT

-3720 TVQIISQDDLVGA
+3720 TIQIISQDSLIGA

-3751 NSGMGYTGTADVSIE
+3751 NSGMGYTGTPDVSIE

-3778 ATAAMDSDILESISL
+3778 ATAAMDSDILESINI

-3802 ASPPAVLIGAPQASS
+3802 ASPPAVLIGPPQASS

-3842 GGRNRMIFDMHIP
+3842 GGRNRMIFDVHIP

-3862 TTITGTAVTLSS
+3862 TTIVGTAVTLSS

-3933 LSTVGAATTYIRRV
+3933 LSTVGTATTYVRRV

-3957 SFDSSILKFDSTS
+3957 SLDSSLIKFDSTN
-3970 TKFDS
+3970 TTFDS

-4003 VRAEPRSFKFYGDGG
+4003 VRAEPRSFNFYGDGG